1 MLSSCR
7 RVSARETK
15 SENPTAYLLERG
27 YLKGLLLKDRL
38 LRLSASTPGMSARA
52 RARAPTHAFIYKRVY
67 RMSLYRRC
75 DIQRVITLINQNN
88 EMGKEVEEYLAFAI
102 LSLIILLSPFKLSWK
117 SSCQCFTNLW
127 IFSCLFMVSFT
138 LRVSSNQQISRIFL
152 FLRLL

>member
-27 YLKGLLLKDRL
+27 YLKGLYWKIVCSVS
-38 LRLSASTPGMSARA
+38 LRVHQASA

-138 LRVSSNQQISRIFL
+138 LRVSSNQQISWIFL